1 MSDTELIYILAGVI
15 GTPLIAGITWLC
27 TKKCKNQKC
36 YINSGC
42 CKISSEEHIRSTI
55 REEVQIIINELRT
68 DPNNQP
74 SLRTDQ
80 NLLSSD

>member
-1 MSDTELIYILAGVI
+1 MDSEVIYILIGAI

-36 YINSGC
+36 NINSGC
-42 CKISSEEHIRSTI
+42 CKFSSEEQMRTTI

-68 DPNNQP
+68 TQNNQLVSP
-74 SLRTDQ
+74 TD
-80 NLLSSD
+80 